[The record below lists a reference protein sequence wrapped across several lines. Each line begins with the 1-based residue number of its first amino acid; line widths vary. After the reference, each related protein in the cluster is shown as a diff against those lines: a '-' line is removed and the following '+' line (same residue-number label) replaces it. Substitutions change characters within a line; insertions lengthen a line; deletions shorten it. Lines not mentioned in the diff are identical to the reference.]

1 MSELRKILLASFDV
15 IPDAT
20 GASTRLT
27 EIVRGLTPV
36 FNVDALTP
44 KTEAHSHIE
53 RYYGARLMRV
63 PMLRRDLPARA
74 QTFERAVRRQLE
86 SEEYDLIHVTDP
98 FGGYPV
104 CQRKIQTGY
113 RIIYDA
119 FTLPSLHVQ
128 LTNPEVSS
136 ELRFMTRLRR
146 IELHCLLAADLVLSG
161 SEAFSRQLERLGVS
175 ADRIRLVPPPVD
187 VSRFLETP
195 FPPEPPLQI
204 LYVGGWRAWE
214 GIEIVLKALR
224 LLLDL
229 GVPAKLSIG
238 GELDEAAKR
247 LLRATSASMRLGDA
261 VERLGPIA
269 HEQMHEVLEQ
279 AHVCIAPFSAPAAVG
294 AVGLGSIKIVEYL
307 AAGRPVIAA
316 DSPLHRELAGDPPAA
331 IFYRPGDAGELAGK
345 LQQLAK
351 DPALRVQ
358 LGERA
363 RSHARRSFDAGLARK
378 AVLRAYYDLLDPTVV
393 VTADAYVVPDRAG
406 AHEGDAPTSTQS
418 GTFDASEPEPDTNP
432 AAGEG
437 TTSVG
442 PLGPP
447 VGLSEPTPTAV
458 PLPPPTELTPPDVPL
473 PPPGGLAPPG
483 VPLPPPTGLTPPDG
497 RKDSTLEPDKPQF
510 PEDPDWFSAFLPPPT
525 R

>member
-1 MSELRKILLASFDV
+1 VSELRKILLASLDV

-27 EIVRGLTPV
+27 EILRGLTPV

-63 PMLRRDLPARA
+63 PMLRRDLPSRA

-86 SEEYDLIHVTDP
+86 SEEYDLIHVTDA
-98 FGGYPV
+98 FAGYPV
-104 CQRKIQTGY
+104 CQRKGQAGY

-119 FTLPSLHVQ
+119 YSLPSLHVQ

-146 IELHCLLAADLVLSG
+146 IELHCLLAADLVLVS
-161 SEAFSRQLERLGVS
+161 SEAFKSQIERLGVP
-175 ADRIRLVPPPVD
+175 ADQIRVVPPPVD
-187 VSRFLETP
+187 IARFVEAPL
-195 FPPEPPLQI
+195 PPEPPLKL
-204 LYVGGWRAWE
+204 LYIGACRAWE
-214 GIEIVLKALR
+214 GIETVLKALR

-229 GVPAKLSIG
+229 GVQAKLAIG
-238 GELDEAAKR
+238 GELDEPAKR
-247 LLRATSASMRLGDA
+247 LLRAASASLRLGDA

-279 AHVCIAPFSAPAAVG
+279 AHICLAPFCAPAAVG
-294 AVGLGSIKIVEYL
+294 AVGLGSLKLVEYL
-307 AAGRPVIAA
+307 AAGRPVVAA
-316 DSPLHRELAGDPPAA
+316 DSPLHRELAGTPPAA
-331 IFYRPGDAGELAGK
+331 VFFRPGDAGELAGK

-351 DPALRVQ
+351 DPAQRAQ
-358 LGERA
+358 LAERA
-363 RSHARRSFDAGLARK
+363 RSRARSNFDAGLARK

-406 AHEGDAPTSTQS
+406 GHEGDAPTSTQS
-418 GTFDASEPEPDTNP
+418 GLADTGEPDTNP
-432 AAGEG
+432 AASES

-442 PLGPP
+442 PLPPP
-447 VGLSEPTPTAV
+447 VPESTPTAV
-458 PLPPPTELTPPDVPL
+458 PLPTELTPP
-473 PPPGGLAPPG
+473 AG
-483 VPLPPPTGLTPPDG
+483 VTNPSFSADTT
-497 RKDSTLEPDKPQF
+497 QF
-510 PEDPDWFSAFLPPPT
+510 PEEPDWFSAHLPADPSPPSK
-525 R
+525 